1 MKPPSISRR
10 LLASL
15 AAGLVTGVVVYAAV
29 FLAYYVASLAG
40 GGTVADVPG
49 IFQSFGTSGVI
60 LVVLLVVAGIFG
72 GLRNWRRALGIG
84 ILVGIIAPYL
94 GIVTLLTLEG
104 TEFTLASDNAFLDL
118 ISYNL
123 LFFVLVVVG
132 TLFLARRIY
141 AWAFD
146 LRVVAPAEVHRMAI
160 IRHPATSLAKGQITH
175 IKRQRVNLKKADEQW
190 DNYVGVLEAE
200 GFTTLELPQ
209 DDNFPDS
216 VFVEDT
222 VVMLGQDAVVASP
235 GAESRRGEEAEMEAA
250 ITDLGLATHHIR
262 LPGTLDGGDVLKVGT
277 TVYVGASSRTNGEGI
292 RQFRLIARDLG
303 YTVVAVPVTRALH
316 LKSTVTALPDGTV
329 IGHSSLVDN
338 PSVFER
344 YLEVP
349 EVGGVAV
356 LVLSQSSVLLAASA
370 PKTAALIESLG
381 YRVVTVDISEFE
393 KLEGCVT
400 CLSVRIR

>member
-1 MKPPSISRR
+1 MTSPSIARR

-15 AAGLVTGVVVYAAV
+15 ASALVTGAAVYAAV
-29 FLAYYVASLAG
+29 FLAYYVAALAAG
-40 GGTVADVPG
+40 GTFADAPG

-72 GLRNWRRALGIG
+72 GLTNWRRGLLVG
-84 ILVGIIAPYL
+84 ILAGIIAPYL
-94 GIVTLLTLEG
+94 GIVVLLTLRG
-104 TEFTLASDNAFLDL
+104 SEFTLASDNAFLDL
-118 ISYNL
+118 ISFNI
-123 LFFVLVVVG
+123 LFVVLVVIA
-132 TLFLARRIY
+132 TLTLARRVY
-141 AWAFD
+141 AWAFA
-146 LRVVAPAEVHRMAI
+146 LRIVAPAEVHRMAI
-160 IRHPATSLAKGQITH
+160 VRHPAASLARGEITH
-175 IKRQRVNLKKADEQW
+175 IKRKPVRLTKAEEQW
-190 DNYVGVLEAE
+190 AAYTAALEAE
-200 GFTTLELPQ
+200 GFTTLELEQ

-222 VVMLGQDAVVASP
+222 VVMLGQDAVIASP
-235 GAESRRGEEAEMEAA
+235 GAESRRGEEAEMAA
-250 ITDLGLATHHIR
+250 ALDDLGLVSHHIR
-262 LPGTLDGGDVLKVGT
+262 LPGTLDGGDVLKVGKT
-277 TVYVGASSRTNGEGI
+277 IYVGSSSRTNGEGI

-303 YTVVAVPVTRALH
+303 YTVVAVPVSRALH
-316 LKSTVTALPDGTV
+316 LKSSVTALPDGTV

-338 PSVFER
+338 PSLFER

-349 EVGGVAV
+349 EVSGVAV
-356 LVLSQSSVLLAASA
+356 VVLSLSSVLIASSA